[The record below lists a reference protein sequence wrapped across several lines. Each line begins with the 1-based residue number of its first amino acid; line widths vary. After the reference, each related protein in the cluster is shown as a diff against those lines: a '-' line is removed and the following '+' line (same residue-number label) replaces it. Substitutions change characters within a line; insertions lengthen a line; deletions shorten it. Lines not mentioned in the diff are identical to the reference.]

1 MRDFFYMKKLKYF
14 LLAKSIGFYI
24 NLISFVNPK
33 KASALAYQF
42 FSEPR
47 VGKLTKEKLPKI
59 LQNAS
64 TETIYHNEH
73 HFQIYTWNGN
83 SNVILLVHGWES
95 NASRWKKILP
105 YLQKSGSTI
114 IAIDAPAHGLSS
126 GKEFNVPQYVAFMH
140 VIIQKHKPKH
150 IIGHSLGGIASAYYQ
165 HLYKNHSIEKLVLLG
180 SPSDFTILLSN
191 YIQLLSLNSRVHQ
204 SLIEY
209 TKDRFQIIA
218 ENFSTSNF
226 LYNSRIQGI
235 IAHDIDDKVVSF
247 KEGEKI
253 ANSWKNANFIE
264 TKGLGHSMHDDDLY
278 TKIAHFLFE
287 IR

>member
-1 MRDFFYMKKLKYF
+1 MKNVYYF
-14 LLAKSIGFYI
+14 LLTKSIGLYI
-24 NLISFVNPK
+24 NSLSFIFPK
-33 KASALAYQF
+33 KASQLAYAF

-47 VGKLTKEKLPKI
+47 QGKLSLENLPKI
-59 LQNAS
+59 LQEAQLERIPL
-64 TETIYHNEH
+64 TDH
-73 HFQIYTWNGN
+73 HFQTYTWSGN
-83 SNVILLVHGWES
+83 DNTILLVHGWES
-95 NASRWKKILP
+95 NSSRWQKLIP

-126 GKEFNVPQYVAFMH
+126 GKEFNIPQYAQFINVA
-140 VIIQKHKPKH
+140 VQKYKPNYLV
-150 IIGHSLGGIASAYYQ
+150 GHSLGGVATAYYQ
-165 HLYKNHSIEKLVLLG
+165 HLYKENSLEKLVLLG

-209 TKDRFQIIA
+209 TKYRFQIIT

-226 LYNSRIQGI
+226 LSKSKLQGI

-253 ANSWKNANFIE
+253 ASSWENANFIE

-278 TKIAHFLFE
+278 KKVANFLFKTE
-287 IR
+287 